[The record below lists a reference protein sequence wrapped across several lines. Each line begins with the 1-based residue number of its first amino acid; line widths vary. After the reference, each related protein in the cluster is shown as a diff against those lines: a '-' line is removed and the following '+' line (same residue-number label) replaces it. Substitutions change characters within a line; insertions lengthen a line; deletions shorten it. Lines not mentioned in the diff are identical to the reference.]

1 MSSVIALP
9 TDRLGGALPRLLHRR
24 RSTRHFAAAQAV
36 DLPDVAAALRAALGS
51 TVEGRRAVPS
61 ARAAYPVTATLVAG
75 DVTGLPPGAYR
86 YDPVVHTLTAGAS
99 GDHRPRIAAVTL
111 DARHWLPQC
120 PALVL
125 LSADLRG
132 VAGHFA
138 DQPRDHVE
146 RFVWLEAGHV
156 SQNVY
161 LWAAENGFGTVLVA
175 GLDDARTPEADAV
188 VPGGHLLLALM
199 GLGVPAG
206 PAVRPKS

>member
-1 MSSVIALP
+1 VSSVIALP

-24 RSTRHFAAAQAV
+24 RSTRDLAAQAL

-61 ARAAYPVTATLVAG
+61 ARGAYPVTATLVAG

-86 YDPVVHTLTAGAS
+86 YDPLLHTLTAGAS
-99 GDHRPRIAAVTL
+99 GDHRPTIAAVTL

-120 PALVL
+120 PALLL

-132 VAGHFA
+132 AAGHFA

-161 LWAAENGFGTVLVA
+161 LWAAENGLGTVLVA
-175 GLDDARTPEADAV
+175 GFDDDRAHEAGAV
-188 VPGGHLLLALM
+188 IPDQHRLLALM

-206 PAVRPKS
+206 PAGT